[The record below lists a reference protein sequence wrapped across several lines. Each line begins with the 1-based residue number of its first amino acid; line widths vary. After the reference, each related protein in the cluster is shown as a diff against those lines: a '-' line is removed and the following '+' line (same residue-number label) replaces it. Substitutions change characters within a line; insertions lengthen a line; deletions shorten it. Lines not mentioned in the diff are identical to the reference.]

1 MKRTL
6 VVVAFA
12 LLAAAPSIAS
22 AGKQQSTLRPPEADQ
37 DSPVARDRK
46 PPELHISV
54 SPAVL
59 ANPNGRLRAVEISGE
74 AEDDTDIED
83 LYLASVKS
91 DEPGDAA
98 DIAGE
103 QIGSFDDRILLRA
116 ESSPRGNGRTYR
128 ITYVAVDAA
137 GNRAVDTATVTVPAG

>member
-6 VVVAFA
+6 LIVAVAA
-12 LLAAAPSIAS
+12 LSVATPLAL
-22 AGKQQSTLRPPEADQ
+22 AGKQQPALPDADP
-37 DSPVARDRK
+37 DTPVVGDRK
-46 PPELHISV
+46 PPDLHIAV
-54 SPAVL
+54 SPARL
-59 ANPNGRLRAVEISGE
+59 ANPDGRMRAVEISGE
-74 AEDDTDIED
+74 AEDDGDIDD

-103 QIGSFDDRILLRA
+103 QIGSFDGRILLRA

-128 ITYVAVDAA
+128 ITYVAIDEA
-137 GNRAVDTATVTVPAG
+137 GNRAVDTATVTVPTE